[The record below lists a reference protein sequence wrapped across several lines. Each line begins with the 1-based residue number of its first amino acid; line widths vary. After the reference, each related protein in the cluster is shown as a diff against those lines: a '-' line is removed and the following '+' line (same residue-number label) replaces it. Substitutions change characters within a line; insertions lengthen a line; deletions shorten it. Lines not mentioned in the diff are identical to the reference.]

1 MKIVDCKL
9 AHYSVPLKTTF
20 KTALHAQ
27 NFANGWIVRLESEMG
42 NYGYGE
48 AIPSLRV
55 TGDSD
60 ASISGSLKEII
71 CPAIIGKSFENI
83 GKFDDF
89 VSKLITQNSA
99 ARNAVSEGTLDLFIK
114 DKGTNLSSF
123 FNLSKKEE
131 KVETDYTLSI
141 NDESNMLS
149 EAKKLIEKGFSTL
162 KIKLG
167 DNLIEKEI
175 QKLVYLN
182 NNLDNISF
190 RIDANQ
196 AWNVRQSLQFDQLAF
211 ENDLPIETVE
221 QPLPVGFED
230 EYSNLVHHFHFP
242 LVLDESIH
250 EFNDA
255 RKLTPGVDFDGYNVK
270 LEKTAGISQAKAL
283 LDYAESI
290 DKAAMMGCMIESNI
304 GIAFAA
310 ALAKAYPIVKFID
323 LDSPLMFKN
332 EIFKGWLNDEQT
344 GFSFNSKFVETDA
357 LRGLLWQ

>member
-9 AHYSVPLKTTF
+9 AHYSVSLKTTF

-27 NFANGWIVRLESEMG
+27 NFANGWIVRLKSEMG

-60 ASISGSLKEII
+60 ASIFGSLKEII
-71 CPAIIGKSFENI
+71 FPAIIGKNFENI

-114 DKGTNLSSF
+114 DEGTNLESF
-123 FNLSKKEE
+123 FNLGKGK

-141 NDESNMLS
+141 NNELNMLN
-149 EAKKLIEKGFSTL
+149 EAKKLSKKGFSTL

-167 DNLIEKEI
+167 DDLIEKEV

-182 NNLDNISF
+182 DHLENISF

-196 AWNVRQSLQFDQLAF
+196 AWNLRGSLRFDQLAF
-211 ENDLPIETVE
+211 ENRLPIETIE
-221 QPLPVGFED
+221 QPLPIGFED
-230 EYSNLVHHFHFP
+230 EYSYLIGKFHFP
-242 LVLDESIH
+242 IILDESVH

-255 RKLTPGVDFDGYNVK
+255 RKLNPGVDFNGYNVK
-270 LEKTAGISQAKAL
+270 LEKNGGISQAKAL
-283 LDYAESI
+283 LDYSESL
-290 DKAAMMGCMIESNI
+290 DKNTMIGCMIESNI

-323 LDSPLMFKN
+323 LDSPLMFTD

-344 GFSFNSKFVETDA
+344 GFSFNSQFVETDA
-357 LRGLLWQ
+357 LRGLSWQ